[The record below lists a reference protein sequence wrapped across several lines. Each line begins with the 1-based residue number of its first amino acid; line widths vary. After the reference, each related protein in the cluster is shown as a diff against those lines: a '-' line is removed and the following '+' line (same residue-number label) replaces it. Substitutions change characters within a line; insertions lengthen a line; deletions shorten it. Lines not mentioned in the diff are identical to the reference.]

1 MPVGNKVNGE
11 VIRVTDFGAFVEV
24 ETGIEGLIHI
34 SELSED
40 RVEKA
45 EDVVKVGDK
54 VDAVVI
60 SIDKDAKKIAL
71 SLKAAAGGDYKNV
84 KQDEVKSATLGD
96 KFKGLFDNE

>member
-1 MPVGNKVNGE
+1 MPVGSVVEGE
-11 VIRVTDFGAFVEV
+11 VVRVTDFGAFVEL

-34 SELSED
+34 SELSEE

-84 KQDEVKSATLGD
+84 
-96 KFKGLFDNE
+96 

>member
-1 MPVGNKVNGE
+1 LRKP
-11 VIRVTDFGAFVEV
+11 
-24 ETGIEGLIHI
+24 
-34 SELSED
+34 
-40 RVEKA
+40 

-54 VDAVVI
+54 VKALI
-60 SIDKDAKKIAL
+60 MSIDKDDKKIAL